1 MKTIGKVLRKL
12 VEVPEIAGFIRAL
25 KITGKVL
32 HKLVELTPVF
42 AVVIVF
48 IISTIILPPACKY
61 TYLRHQI
68 SKVENKA
75 EKEGH
80 YIAGNI
86 FKEDWGDG
94 RKENHESLNAQ
105 LDELVCTSKVAKY
118 CSDNG
123 TPGYTPKRDIPLL
136 IMGVMWIL
144 SILWIVT
151 SIIAEIRH
159 KMRTYNKRKQVVEE
173 KLKKS
178 IEERKQKAK
187 VERSLD
193 SIRVS
198 AIKEELFVK
207 DRSTNN

>member
-1 MKTIGKVLRKL
+1 MKNIGKVLR
-12 VEVPEIAGFIRAL
+12 
-25 KITGKVL
+25 
-32 HKLVELTPVF
+32 KLVELTPVF

-48 IISTIILPPACKY
+48 GISSLLLPPAVRY
-61 TYLRHQI
+61 TYLMLRIDRVETEAKVNSYPI
-68 SKVENKA
+68 STGERV
-75 EKEGH
+75 
-80 YIAGNI
+80 
-86 FKEDWGDG
+86 EDWGDG
-94 RKENHESLNAQ
+94 RKEKHESLNAQ

-136 IMGVMWIL
+136 IMGVMRIL

-159 KMRTYNKRKQVVEE
+159 KVRTYNKRKQVAEE
-173 KLKKS
+173 ELKKS

-187 VERSLD
+187 VERIWD

-198 AIKEELFVK
+198 IIKEELFVK
-207 DRSTNN
+207 EGSTSN

>member
-151 SIIAEIRH
+151 SIIAKVRLE
-159 KMRTYNKRKQVVEE
+159 MRRYNEKKQAEEE
-173 KLKKS
+173 KR
-178 IEERKQKAK
+178 EERREERMWKREREQHRASLR
-187 VERSLD
+187 VEVL
-193 SIRVS
+193 
-198 AIKEELFVK
+198 KENLFVK
-207 DRSTNN
+207 